1 MSVNQ
6 WHWSD
11 AASVYL
17 CHQSALR
24 TTSPQHIGFMQHW
37 GHCSWNV
44 FEGLDLMSQPQEEQK
59 VGRLGLSISPSD
71 IWWTGGFPIMTRFT
85 SNRLRFSSQRNQL
98 RWKNKAREREK
109 ATLQSVVKNA
119 YSTRLPARV
128 NGMMENPKLPGHES
142 YWSKWSDKR
151 HPVLSSVFHFTSKI
165 SHQWLN

>member
-98 RWKNKAREREK
+98 RWKNKAREREGHPPVCGEK
-109 ATLQSVVKNA
+109 RLQYTAPCQSQWNDGK
-119 YSTRLPARV
+119 SQITRAWIILKQ
-128 NGMMENPKLPGHES
+128 ME
-142 YWSKWSDKR
+142 R
-151 HPVLSSVFHFTSKI
+151 
-165 SHQWLN
+165 